1 MKAIR
6 RFTVRPV
13 LPEPLRP
20 LSDLARNL
28 RWSWH
33 TETRDLFQTV
43 DPEGWQAAGGDPV
56 RLLGSVPAARLA
68 ELAWDRRFLRRLT
81 AAADDLDDY
90 LHGRRWYQTQNDR
103 TAPTAPGR
111 PPHGIAKGTPG
122 RTPHGTAEG
131 MPGHP
136 ADADGAFPTAI
147 AYFSPEF
154 GVTAAL
160 PQYSGG
166 LGILAGDHL
175 KAASDLG
182 VPLIGVGLL
191 YRHGY
196 FRQSLSRDGWQQEHY
211 PVLDPNELPVSLM
224 REHDGT
230 PAVVSLALPAGRRLR
245 AHIWV
250 ARVGRVP
257 LLMLDSDVE
266 ENAPGERDVT
276 DRLYGGGSEHRL
288 LQEMLLGIGGVRA
301 VRAYCRLT
309 GHPVPEVFHTNE
321 GHAGFLGLER
331 IRELGDAP
339 EPLDFDAA
347 LEAVRAGTVFT
358 THTPVPAGIDRFD
371 RELVAR
377 HFGER
382 GELPGVP
389 VDKIL
394 RLGTETYPGG
404 APELFNMAVMGLRLA
419 QRANGVST
427 LHGAVSRGMFA
438 GLWPGFDADEVPI
451 TSVTNGVH
459 APTWV
464 APEVSRLGAR
474 QIGASRAEDALTVGG
489 SDLWNSV
496 VNIPDA
502 EIWELRRELREQLV
516 TEVRTRLRA
525 SWRQRGAGAAE
536 LGWVDGVLD
545 PDVLTIGF
553 ARRVPSYKR
562 LTLMLRDRDRL
573 RELLLHP
580 TRPIQIVVAGKAHPA
595 DDGGKRLVQELVRFA
610 DDPRVRHRIVFLPDY
625 GMGMAQKL
633 YPGCDV
639 WLNNPLR
646 PLEACGTSGMKAAL
660 NGCLN
665 LSVLDGWWDEWYEPD
680 FGWAIPTAD
689 GSATDEDRRDDLEA
703 AALYEL
709 IENRVAP
716 RFYDR
721 GAGGLPERW
730 IEMVRR
736 TLATLGPKVLAG
748 RMVREYVERLYAPAA
763 HAHRALD
770 PDTARDLA
778 AWKARVRAVWPQVAV
793 DHVEATETLEALE
806 SMAATEAAAGE
817 RVAGGAAMAAGETTE
832 NAAAVEFAEPTAVGT
847 AELGAILGL
856 RVQVALGELRPED
869 VEVQAV
875 AGRVD
880 PDDAIA
886 DARMFPLKPTGG
898 PDLQGRWVYEGPLSL
913 DRTGAF
919 GYTVRVLPAHRLL
932 ASPADLGLVA
942 LPSGTPGEGAGLL
955 MR

>member
-20 LSDLARNL
+20 LHDLARNL

-33 TETRDLFQTV
+33 HETRELFRSA
-43 DPEGWQAAGGDPV
+43 DPEGRRPADADPV
-56 RLLGSVPAARLA
+56 CLLGALSAGRLA
-68 ELAWDRRFLRRLT
+68 ELARDEEFLTRL
-81 AAADDLDDY
+81 AGASENLRQY
-90 LHGRRWYQTQNDR
+90 LEDPRWYQNRQ
-103 TAPTAPGR
+103 
-111 PPHGIAKGTPG
+111 
-122 RTPHGTAEG
+122 AEG
-131 MPGHP
+131 AELP
-136 ADADGAFPTAI
+136 ASI

-196 FRQSLSRDGWQQEHY
+196 FRQTLSRDGWQQEHY
-211 PVLDPNELPVSLM
+211 PVLDPNELPLDLL
-224 REHDGT
+224 READGT
-230 PAVVSLALPAGRRLR
+230 PARVVLALPGGRSLHACVR
-245 AHIWV
+245 H

-257 LLMLDSDVE
+257 LLLLDSDVE

-276 DRLYGGGSEHRL
+276 DRLYGGGSDHRL

-301 VRAYCRLT
+301 LRTYCRLT
-309 GHPVPEVFHTNE
+309 GTPDPEVFHTNE

-331 IRELGDAP
+331 IRELSGDG
-339 EPLDFDAA
+339 LGFDAA
-347 LEAVRAGTVFT
+347 LETVRAGTVFT
-358 THTPVPAGIDRFD
+358 THTPVPAGMDRFD
-371 RELVAR
+371 PQLIAR
-377 HFGER
+377 HFGEG
-382 GELPGVP
+382 GELPGVG
-389 VDKIL
+389 VERIL
-394 RLGTETYPGG
+394 RLGRETHPGDG
-404 APELFNMAVMGLRLA
+404 EPDLFNMAVMGLRLA

-427 LHGAVSRGMFA
+427 LHGAVSREMFS
-438 GLWPGFDADEVPI
+438 GLWPGFDPAEVPI

-464 APEVSRLGAR
+464 APEVLRLGAR
-474 QIGASRAEDALTVGG
+474 HFGTDRAQDALTGG
-489 SDLWNSV
+489 EVAGARRSGTPRRWSAV
-496 VNIPDA
+496 SAVPDR
-502 EIWELRRELREQLV
+502 EIWDLRRTLREQLV
-516 TEVRTRLRA
+516 TEVRKRLYA
-525 SWRQRGAGAAE
+525 SWRRRGAGTAE
-536 LGWVDGVLD
+536 LGWIDGVLD

-573 RELLLHP
+573 RALLLHP
-580 TRPIQIVVAGKAHPA
+580 DRPVQIVVAGKAHPA

-610 DDPRVRHRIVFLPDY
+610 DDPQVRHRIVFLPDY
-625 GMGMAQKL
+625 GMAMAQKL

-665 LSVLDGWWDEWYEPD
+665 LSVRDGWWDEWFEPD

-689 GSATDEDRRDDLEA
+689 GSAVDEDRRDELEA
-703 AALYEL
+703 NALYEL

-721 GAGGLPERW
+721 DGEGLPERW
-730 IEMVRR
+730 VEMVRR
-736 TLATLGPKVLAG
+736 TLVTLGPKVLAG

-763 HAHRALD
+763 RAGRALG
-770 PDTARDLA
+770 PETARGLA
-778 AWKARVRAVWPQVAV
+778 DWKARVRAAWPKVSV
-793 DHVEATETLEALE
+793 DHVEAVTGT
-806 SMAATEAAAGE
+806 AAAG
-817 RVAGGAAMAAGETTE
+817 
-832 NAAAVEFAEPTAVGT
+832 P
-847 AELGAILGL
+847 AELGSTLAL
-856 RVQVALGELRPED
+856 RVRVALGGLDPDD

-880 PDDAIA
+880 SGDAIA
-886 DARMFPLKPTGG
+886 DAQVFPLKPAGG
-898 PDLQGRWVYEGPLSL
+898 HDLEDRLLYEGPLAL
-913 DRTGAF
+913 DRTGPY
-919 GYTVRVLPAHRLL
+919 GYTVRVLPAHPLL
-932 ASPADLGLVA
+932 ASSAELGLVA
-942 LPSGTPGEGAGLL
+942 LPTDATGEGGGVL

>member
-33 TETRDLFQTV
+33 AETRDLFQSV
-43 DPEGWQAAGGDPV
+43 DPERWAGAGGDPV
-56 RLLGSVPAARLA
+56 RLLGGVSPDRLT
-68 ELAWDRRFLRRLT
+68 ELAGDRRFLRRLT
-81 AAADDLDDY
+81 AAADDLGDY
-90 LHGRRWYQTQNDR
+90 VTGDRWYQQQDD
-103 TAPTAPGR
+103 GL
-111 PPHGIAKGTPG
+111 
-122 RTPHGTAEG
+122 
-131 MPGHP
+131 P
-136 ADADGAFPTAI
+136 AAV

-154 GVTAAL
+154 GITAAL

-196 FRQSLSRDGWQQEHY
+196 FRQTLSRDGWQQEHY
-211 PVLDPNELPVSLM
+211 PVLDPHELPVSLLK
-224 REHDGT
+224 EADGT
-230 PAVVSLALPAGRRLR
+230 PAQVSLALPGGRALHAR
-245 AHIWV
+245 IWL
-250 ARVGRVP
+250 AQVGRVP

-266 ENAPGERDVT
+266 ENDFGERGVT

-301 VRAYCRLT
+301 VRTYCRLT
-309 GHPVPEVFHTNE
+309 GHPEPEVFHTNE

-331 IRELGDAP
+331 IAELCDTGL
-339 EPLDFDAA
+339 EFDSA
-347 LEAVRAGTVFT
+347 LEAVRGGTVFT

-377 HFGER
+377 HFGADA
-382 GELPGVP
+382 ELPRIDVQR
-389 VDKIL
+389 IL
-394 RLGTETYPGG
+394 ALGMETYPGG
-404 APELFNMAVMGLRLA
+404 EANLFNMAVMGLRLA
-419 QRANGVST
+419 QRANGVSL
-427 LHGAVSRGMFA
+427 LHGQVSREMFA
-438 GLWPGFDADEVPI
+438 GLWPGFDAEEVPI

-464 APEVSRLGAR
+464 APEVLRLGAR
-474 QIGASRAEDALTVGG
+474 EVGAQRAEDALSVGG
-489 SDLWNSV
+489 SERWDSV
-496 VNIPDA
+496 ADIPDQ
-502 EIWELRRELREQLV
+502 EIWELRRTLREQLV
-516 TEVRTRLRA
+516 LEVRERLRV
-525 SWRQRGAGAAE
+525 SWRQRGAGDAE
-536 LGWVDGVLD
+536 LGWIDGVLD

-573 RELLLHP
+573 MELLLHP
-580 TRPIQIVVAGKAHPA
+580 ERPIQIVVAGKAHPA

-610 DDPRVRHRIVFLPDY
+610 DDPRVRHRVVFLPDY
-625 GMGMAQKL
+625 GMAMAQKL

-665 LSVLDGWWDEWYEPD
+665 LSVLDGWWDEWFQPD

-689 GSATDEDRRDDLEA
+689 GAGTDPDRRDDIEA
-703 AALYEL
+703 AALYDLLEQ
-709 IENRVAP
+709 RVTP
-716 RFYDR
+716 RFYER
-721 GAGGLPERW
+721 GRGGLPDRW
-730 IEMVRR
+730 IDMVRQ
-736 TLATLGPKVLAG
+736 TLTLLGPKVLAG

-763 HAHRALD
+763 QSHRALTG
-770 PDTARDLA
+770 DTARELA
-778 AWKARVRAVWPQVAV
+778 VWKARVRAAWSGVSV
-793 DHVEATETLEALE
+793 DHVETT
-806 SMAATEAAAGE
+806 AATA
-817 RVAGGAAMAAGETTE
+817 
-832 NAAAVEFAEPTAVGT
+832 T
-847 AELGAILGL
+847 AELGSTVGL
-856 RVQVALGELRPED
+856 RVRVGLGDLGPDD

-875 AGRVD
+875 SGRVD
-880 PDDAIA
+880 AQDRITDATVV
-886 DARMFPLKPTGG
+886 PLKPTGA
-898 PDLQGRWVYEGPLSL
+898 PDLEGRRVYEGPLSL
-913 DRTGAF
+913 DRTGPY
-919 GYTVRVLPAHRLL
+919 GYTIRILPAHRLL
-932 ASPADLGLVA
+932 AAGAELGLVTV
-942 LPSGTPGEGAGLL
+942 PSEEAVEGAGVL

>member
-13 LPEPLRP
+13 LPEPLQP

-33 TETRDLFQTV
+33 TETRELFESV
-43 DPEGWQAAGGDPV
+43 DPAGWRATGRDPV
-56 RLLGSVPAARLA
+56 RLLGAVSAARLA
-68 ELAWDRRFLRRLT
+68 ELAGDRPFLDRLT
-81 AAADDLDDY
+81 AAAAGLDTY
-90 LHGRRWYQTQNDR
+90 LRGERWYQEHAGQ
-103 TAPTAPGR
+103 G
-111 PPHGIAKGTPG
+111 
-122 RTPHGTAEG
+122 AEL
-131 MPGHP
+131 P
-136 ADADGAFPTAI
+136 AAI
-147 AYFSPEF
+147 GYFSPEF

-196 FRQSLSRDGWQQEHY
+196 FRQSLSRDGWQQEQY
-211 PVLDPNELPVSLM
+211 PLLDPNELPVTLL
-224 REHDGT
+224 REPDGT
-230 PAVVSLALPAGRRLR
+230 PAQIVLTLPGHRSLR
-245 AHIWV
+245 ARVWQ
-250 ARVGRVP
+250 AQVGRVP

-266 ENAPGERDVT
+266 ENGPGEREVT

-301 VRAYCRLT
+301 VRTYCRLT
-309 GHPVPEVFHTNE
+309 GHPAPEVFHTNE

-331 IRELGDAP
+331 IRELVATGLGFEAS
-339 EPLDFDAA
+339 

-377 HFGER
+377 HFGDD

-389 VDKIL
+389 AERV
-394 RLGTETYPGG
+394 LGLGMETYPGG
-404 APELFNMAVMGLRLA
+404 EPNLFNMAAMGLRLA

-427 LHGAVSRGMFA
+427 LHGAVSRQMFA
-438 GLWPGFDADEVPI
+438 GLWPGFDPSEVPI

-464 APEVSRLGAR
+464 APEMARLG
-474 QIGASRAEDALTVGG
+474 
-489 SDLWNSV
+489 
-496 VNIPDA
+496 DA
-502 EIWELRRELREQLV
+502 ERVPDGDVWAVRRILREQLV
-516 TEVRTRLRA
+516 TEVRTRLHA
-525 SWRQRGAGAAE
+525 SWRQRGAEAAE
-536 LGWVDGVLD
+536 LGWIDGVLD
-545 PDVLTIGF
+545 PDILTIGF

-562 LTLMLRDRDRL
+562 LTLMLRDRERL
-573 RELLLHP
+573 TELLLHP
-580 TRPIQIVVAGKAHPA
+580 ERPIQIVVAGKAHPA
-595 DDGGKRLVQELVRFA
+595 DDGGKRLVRELVRFA

-665 LSVLDGWWDEWYEPD
+665 LSVLDGWWDEWFEPD

-689 GSATDEDRRDDLEA
+689 GSSADENRRDELEA
-703 AALYEL
+703 NALYGL
-709 IENRVAP
+709 IEDRVAP

-721 GAGGLPERW
+721 GESGLPDRW

-736 TLATLGPKVLAG
+736 TLVSLGPKVLAG

-763 HAHRALD
+763 AAHRALD
-770 PDTARDLA
+770 ADTAAELA
-778 AWKARVRAVWPQVAV
+778 SWKYRTRTLWPYVSV
-793 DHVEATETLEALE
+793 DHVEAV
-806 SMAATEAAAGE
+806 AATG
-817 RVAGGAAMAAGETTE
+817 VGGGAGGG
-832 NAAAVEFAEPTAVGT
+832 
-847 AELGAILGL
+847 AELGSTLSL
-856 RVQVALGELRPED
+856 RVSVGLGELRPED

-875 AGRVD
+875 AGRVGS
-880 PDDAIA
+880 DDTIV
-886 DARMFPLKPTGG
+886 DAQTFPLKPAGG
-898 PDLQGRWVYEGPLSL
+898 PDLEGRWVYEGPLAL
-913 DRTGAF
+913 DRTGPY
-919 GYTVRVLPAHRLL
+919 GYTVRVLPAHPLL
-932 ASPADLGLVA
+932 ATSADLGLVA
-942 LPSGTPGEGAGLL
+942 LPTEATGEGAGVL

>member
-1 MKAIR
+1 MEYAKAIR

-20 LSDLARNL
+20 LHDLARNL

-33 TETRDLFQTV
+33 TETRELFRSA
-43 DPEGWQAAGGDPV
+43 DPEGWRPVDADPV
-56 RLLGSVPAARLA
+56 RLLGSLSAGRLA
-68 ELAWDRRFLRRLT
+68 ELARDEEYLGRL
-81 AAADDLDDY
+81 AAVSADLQEY
-90 LHGRRWYQTQNDR
+90 LEGPRWYQDQL
-103 TAPTAPGR
+103 AAG
-111 PPHGIAKGTPG
+111 
-122 RTPHGTAEG
+122 AEL
-131 MPGHP
+131 PS
-136 ADADGAFPTAI
+136 AV

-182 VPLIGVGLL
+182 VPLVGVGLL

-196 FRQSLSRDGWQQEHY
+196 FRQTLSREGWQQEHY
-211 PVLDPNELPVSLM
+211 PVLDPDELPLDLV
-224 REHDGT
+224 REPDGS
-230 PAVVSLALPAGRRLR
+230 AARVVLALPGGRSLH
-245 AHIWV
+245 ACVWL

-257 LLMLDSDVE
+257 LLLLDSDVE

-276 DRLYGGGSEHRL
+276 DRLYGGGSDHRL

-301 VRAYCRLT
+301 VRTWCRLT
-309 GHPVPEVFHTNE
+309 GTPEPEVFHTNE

-331 IRELGDAP
+331 IRELAATG
-339 EPLDFDAA
+339 LDFDAA
-347 LEAVRAGTVFT
+347 LEVVRAGTVFT

-371 RELVAR
+371 RHLVAR
-377 HFGER
+377 HFGDDA
-382 GELPGVP
+382 ELPGVA
-389 VDKIL
+389 VDRIL
-394 RLGTETYPGG
+394 PLGRETYPGG
-404 APELFNMAVMGLRLA
+404 EPELFNMAVMGLRLA

-427 LHGAVSRGMFA
+427 LHGAVSREMFS
-438 GLWPGFDADEVPI
+438 GLWPGFDPAEVPI
-451 TSVTNGVH
+451 TSITNGVH

-464 APEVSRLGAR
+464 APEVFRLGAR
-474 QIGASRAEDALTVGG
+474 QVGDGPARQVLAGAPVDGAALFGGQEGGDAQAAAGTPRRWDAVGG
-489 SDLWNSV
+489 IGDR
-496 VNIPDA
+496 
-502 EIWELRRELREQLV
+502 EIWDLRRDLRGQLV
-516 TEVRTRLRA
+516 GEVRRRLYA
-525 SWRQRGAGAAE
+525 SWRRRGAGTAE
-536 LGWVDGVLD
+536 LGWIDDVLD

-573 RELLLHP
+573 RALLLHP
-580 TRPIQIVVAGKAHPA
+580 THPIQIVVAGKAHPA

-665 LSVLDGWWDEWYEPD
+665 LSVRDGWWDEWFEPD
-680 FGWAIPTAD
+680 FGWEIPTAD
-689 GSATDEDRRDDLEA
+689 GSAVDEDRRDELESG
-703 AALYEL
+703 ALYAL
-709 IENRVAP
+709 IEDRVAP

-721 GAGGLPERW
+721 GPEGLPDRW
-730 IEMVRR
+730 IEMVRS
-736 TLATLGPKVLAG
+736 TLVNLGPKVLAG

-763 HAHRALD
+763 RSRRALA
-770 PDTARDLA
+770 PQVAQGLA
-778 AWKARVRAVWPQVAV
+778 EWKARVRAAWPGVTV
-793 DHVEATETLEALE
+793 DHVE
-806 SMAATEAAAGE
+806 S
-817 RVAGGAAMAAGETTE
+817 VAGGAAG
-832 NAAAVEFAEPTAVGT
+832 GS
-847 AELGAILGL
+847 AELGSTVSL
-856 RVQVALGELRPED
+856 RVRVGLGGLDPDD

-880 PDDAIA
+880 SADAIA
-886 DARMFPLKPTGG
+886 DAQVFPLKPVGG
-898 PDLQGRWVYEGPLSL
+898 HDLADRRLYEGPLAL
-913 DRTGAF
+913 DRTGPY

-932 ASPADLGLVA
+932 ASGAELGLVA
-942 LPSGTPGEGAGLL
+942 LPTEATGEGAGVIL
-955 MR
+955 R

>member
-13 LPEPLRP
+13 LPDTLRP

-33 TETRDLFQTV
+33 AETRELFRSV
-43 DPEGWQAAGGDPV
+43 DPDGWRAAGGDPV

-68 ELAWDRRFLRRLT
+68 ELAADEDFLGRL
-81 AAADDLDDY
+81 AAAAGDLDDY
-90 LHGRRWYQTQNDR
+90 LHRPRWYQEQ
-103 TAPTAPGR
+103 
-111 PPHGIAKGTPG
+111 HGDL
-122 RTPHGTAEG
+122 
-131 MPGHP
+131 P
-136 ADADGAFPTAI
+136 AGI

-154 GVTAAL
+154 GINAAL

-175 KAASDLG
+175 KSASDLG
-182 VPLIGVGLL
+182 VPLTGVGLL

-196 FRQSLSRDGWQQEHY
+196 FRQTLSREGWQQEHY
-211 PVLDPNELPVSLM
+211 PVLDPHELPLTLL
-224 REHDGT
+224 REEDGT
-230 PAVVSLALPAGRRLR
+230 PARVSLALPGGRALH

-250 ARVGRVP
+250 AQVGRVP

-266 ENAPGERDVT
+266 ENQPGERDVT

-301 VRAYCRLT
+301 VRTHCRLT
-309 GHPVPEVFHTNE
+309 GAPAPEVFHTNE
-321 GHAGFLGLER
+321 GHAGLLGLER
-331 IRELGDAP
+331 IRELAGEGLA
-339 EPLDFDAA
+339 FDEA

-371 RELVAR
+371 RDLIGR
-377 HFGER
+377 HFGEG
-382 GELPGVP
+382 GELPGVD
-389 VDKIL
+389 VQRIL
-394 RLGTETYPGG
+394 ALGTETYPGG
-404 APELFNMAVMGLRLA
+404 TPGLFNMAVMGLRLA

-427 LHGAVSRGMFA
+427 LHGAVSREMFA
-438 GLWPGFDADEVPI
+438 GLWPGFDPEEVPI

-464 APEVSRLGAR
+464 APEVDRLGPDPAP
-474 QIGASRAEDALTVGG
+474 AE
-489 SDLWNSV
+489 LWQ
-496 VNIPDA
+496 
-502 EIWELRRELREQLV
+502 LRRTLREQLV
-516 TEVRTRLRA
+516 GEVRDRLRA
-525 SWRQRGAGAAE
+525 SWRQRGAVTAE
-536 LGWVDGVLD
+536 LGWIDSVLD

-562 LTLMLRDRDRL
+562 LTLMLRDPERL
-573 RELLLHP
+573 TRLLLHP
-580 TRPIQIVVAGKAHPA
+580 TQPVQIVVAGKAHPA

-610 DDPRVRHRIVFLPDY
+610 DDPKVRHRIVFLPDY
-625 GMGMAQKL
+625 GMAMARTL

-665 LSVLDGWWDEWYEPD
+665 LSVLDGWWDEWFDPD

-689 GSATDEDRRDDLEA
+689 GAPSEDRRDDLEA
-703 AALYEL
+703 HALYEL
-709 IENRVAP
+709 IEDRVAP

-721 GAGGLPERW
+721 GDSGVPERW
-730 IEMVRR
+730 TEMVRR
-736 TLATLGPKVLAG
+736 TLTNLGPKVLAD
-748 RMVREYVERLYAPAA
+748 RMVRQYVERLYAPAA
-763 HAHRALD
+763 RAHRALD
-770 PDTARDLA
+770 HDRARELA
-778 AWKARVRAVWPQVAV
+778 AWKARVRAAWPEVAV
-793 DHVEATETLEALE
+793 DHVEA
-806 SMAATEAAAGE
+806 GE
-817 RVAGGAAMAAGETTE
+817 ECGV
-832 NAAAVEFAEPTAVGT
+832 V
-847 AELGAILGL
+847 ELGATLAL
-856 RVQVALGELRPED
+856 RVRAALGPLRPED

-880 PDDAIA
+880 TDDRIG
-886 DARMFPLKPTGG
+886 DARICTLKPTGG
-898 PDLQGRWVYEGPLSL
+898 PDLEGRWCFEGPLAL
-913 DRTGAF
+913 DRTGSF
-919 GYTVRVLPAHRLL
+919 GCTVRILPAHRLL
-932 ASPADLGLVA
+932 ATGADLGLVA
-942 LPSGTPGEGAGLL
+942 LPTESTGEGAGVL

>member
-13 LPEPLRP
+13 LPEPLAP
-20 LSDLARNL
+20 IGELARNL

-33 TETRDLFQTV
+33 APTRELFRAV
-43 DPEGWQAAGGDPV
+43 DPEGWRTAEGDPV
-56 RLLGSVPAARLA
+56 RLLGTVSARRLA
-68 ELAWDRRFLRRLT
+68 VLAHDQDFLRRL
-81 AAADDLDDY
+81 AEADRDLAGY
-90 LHGRRWYQTQNDR
+90 LHGPRWYQEQ
-103 TAPTAPGR
+103 G
-111 PPHGIAKGTPG
+111 G
-122 RTPHGTAEG
+122 
-131 MPGHP
+131 
-136 ADADGAFPTAI
+136 DGEPLPSAI

-154 GVTAAL
+154 GITAAL

-182 VPLIGVGLL
+182 VPLVGVGLL

-211 PVLDPNELPVSLM
+211 PVLDPDELPLGLL
-224 REHDGT
+224 READGS
-230 PAVVSLALPAGRRLR
+230 PAQVALALPGARRL
-245 AHIWV
+245 H
-250 ARVGRVP
+250 ARVWHAQVGRVP
-257 LLMLDSDVE
+257 LLLLDSDVE

-309 GHPVPEVFHTNE
+309 GHPEPEVFHTNE

-331 IRELGDAP
+331 IRELMPYG
-339 EPLDFDAA
+339 LDFDSA

-358 THTPVPAGIDRFD
+358 THTPVAAGIDRFD
-371 RELVAR
+371 RELVAH
-377 HFGER
+377 HFGDD
-382 GELPGVP
+382 GELPGVDAGR
-389 VDKIL
+389 V
-394 RLGTETYPGG
+394 LGLGMESYPGG
-404 APELFNMAVMGLRLA
+404 EPNVFNMAVMGLRLA

-427 LHGAVSRGMFA
+427 LHGAVSREMFR
-438 GLWPGFDADEVPI
+438 GLWPGFDVPEVPI

-464 APEVSRLGAR
+464 APELARLG
-474 QIGASRAEDALTVGG
+474 DAGEAPAA
-489 SDLWNSV
+489 D
-496 VNIPDA
+496 
-502 EIWELRRELREQLV
+502 IWEVRRELREQLV
-516 TEVRTRLRA
+516 REVRQRLYA
-525 SWRQRGAGAAE
+525 SWRQRGANTAE
-536 LGWVDGVLD
+536 LGWIDGVLD
-545 PDVLTIGF
+545 PGVLTIGF
-553 ARRVPSYKR
+553 ARRVPAYKR

-573 RELLLHP
+573 MELLLHP
-580 TRPIQIVVAGKAHPA
+580 TRPVQIVVAGKAHPA

-625 GMGMAQKL
+625 GMAMARTL

-680 FGWAIPTAD
+680 FGWPVPTAD
-689 GSATDEDRRDDLEA
+689 GTAAQDDGRRDDLEA
-703 AALYEL
+703 AALYGL
-709 IENRVAP
+709 IEERIAP
-716 RFYDR
+716 LFYDR
-721 GAGGLPERW
+721 TADGLPGRW

-736 TLATLGPKVLAG
+736 TLTALGPKVLAD
-748 RMVREYVERLYAPAA
+748 RMVRDYVNRLYAPAA
-763 HAHRALD
+763 AAHRALALD
-770 PDTARDLA
+770 ADAARELA
-778 AWKARVRAVWPQVAV
+778 AWKARVRAAWPGVAV
-793 DHVEATETLEALE
+793 DHVEAGTAL
-806 SMAATEAAAGE
+806 
-817 RVAGGAAMAAGETTE
+817 
-832 NAAAVEFAEPTAVGT
+832 GT
-847 AELGAILGL
+847 AELGATLAL
-856 RVQVALGELRPED
+856 RAGVRLGELRPDD

-880 PDDAIA
+880 ADDAIA
-886 DARMFPLKPTGG
+886 DAQTFPLKPADAG
-898 PDLQGRWVYEGPLSL
+898 PDEAGRRVYEGPLAL
-913 DRTGAF
+913 DRTGPF
-919 GYTVRVLPAHRLL
+919 GYTVRVLPAHPLL
-932 ASPADLGLVA
+932 ASGADLGLVA
-942 LPSGTPGEGAGLL
+942 LPAEAAAGEAPGLL